1 MIGIGSRSMLF
12 AVSIVV
18 CFLALQCA
26 PESSPKSTAQSTES
40 LEDSLL
46 VKLEFAENF
55 SVYHSGNDTIIQVTD
70 GRQVWN
76 SKVSKAAGKGSIEI
90 PLKDVSCLSTSH
102 LYYFS
107 EIGGLDK
114 VKAVSFAESLQDEEV
129 KTAVKNGSLL
139 NLTSGSSDYDAE
151 LVLELQPSVFTTY
164 PFGDDEFE
172 RLKRAGIQTI
182 HFTEYLEKDPLGRA
196 EWVKL
201 AGFLLGEEEKA
212 EAYFSQIK
220 ESYML
225 TKLKALTKKSVRPS
239 VINANGYANK
249 WTAPS
254 GNSLVAHF
262 IKDAGGCYVFE
273 NDTSSGNLTLD
284 FERVYELANSSD
296 YWAGVVFSD
305 SVTLETFVGEEQRLN
320 DTEVMKAGSVFYCNA
335 QEKDYF
341 GKGILQPHLILEDLY
356 QIFYPD
362 SSSYAPHYFER
373 FKQ

>member
-1 MIGIGSRSMLF
+1 MTGIGSRSMLF
-12 AVSIVV
+12 AMSIAV
-18 CFLALQCA
+18 CFLALKCA
-26 PESSPKSTAQSTES
+26 PESSLNPASQATDLAK
-40 LEDSLL
+40 DSLL
-46 VKLEFAENF
+46 VKLRFAENF
-55 SVYHSGNDTIIQVTD
+55 SVYRSGNDTIIQVTD
-70 GRQVWN
+70 GTQVWK
-76 SKVSKAAGKGSIEI
+76 SIVSKAADEGSIQI
-90 PLKDVSCLSTSH
+90 PLKDLSCLSTSH

-129 KTAVKNGSLL
+129 KAAVKNGSLL

-172 RLKRAGIQTI
+172 RLQRAGIQTL
-182 HFTEYLEKDPLGRA
+182 HFTEYLEKNPLGRA

-201 AGFLLGEEEKA
+201 AGFLLGQEKKA

-225 TKLKALTKKSVRPS
+225 IKLKALTKKSERPS
-239 VINANGYANK
+239 VVNANGYANK

-262 IKDAGGCYVFE
+262 VKDAGGRYVFE
-273 NDTSSGNLTLD
+273 NDISSGNLNLD

-296 YWAGVVFSD
+296 YWASVIFSD

-320 DTEVMKAGSVFYCNA
+320 DTKVIKAGSIFYCNA

-362 SSSYAPHYFER
+362 SSIYAAYYFEQ
-373 FKQ
+373 FKK

>member
-1 MIGIGSRSMLF
+1 MTGIGSRSMLF
-12 AVSIVV
+12 AMSIAV
-18 CFLALQCA
+18 CFLALKCA
-26 PESSPKSTAQSTES
+26 PESPLNPASQATDLAK
-40 LEDSLL
+40 DSLL
-46 VKLEFAENF
+46 VKLRFAENF
-55 SVYHSGNDTIIQVTD
+55 SVYRSGNDTIIQVTD
-70 GRQVWN
+70 GTQVWK
-76 SKVSKAAGKGSIEI
+76 SIVSKAADEGSIQI
-90 PLKDVSCLSTSH
+90 PLKDLSCLSTSH

-129 KTAVKNGSLL
+129 KAAVKNGSLL

-172 RLKRAGIQTI
+172 RLQRAGIQTL
-182 HFTEYLEKDPLGRA
+182 HFTEYLEKNPLGRA

-201 AGFLLGEEEKA
+201 AGFLLGEEKKA

-225 TKLKALTKKSVRPS
+225 IKLKALTKKSERPS
-239 VINANGYANK
+239 VVNANGYANK

-262 IKDAGGCYVFE
+262 VKDAGGRYVFE
-273 NDTSSGNLTLD
+273 NDISSGNLNLD

-296 YWAGVVFSD
+296 YWACVIFSD

-320 DTEVMKAGSVFYCNA
+320 DTKVIKAGSIFYCNA

-362 SSSYAPHYFER
+362 SSIYEAHYFEQ
-373 FKQ
+373 FKK